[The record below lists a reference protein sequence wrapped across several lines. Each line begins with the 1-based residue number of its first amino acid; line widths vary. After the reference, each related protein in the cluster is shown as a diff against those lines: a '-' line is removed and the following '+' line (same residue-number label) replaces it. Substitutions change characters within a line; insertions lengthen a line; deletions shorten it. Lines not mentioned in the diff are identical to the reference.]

1 MENMCYLVALW
12 LWFCPLTYIY
22 IYKKKTVH
30 IHNFSTVMAMT
41 SQYMYSVVIP
51 KMEWESTEGN
61 VSLL

>member
-1 MENMCYLVALW
+1 MENMWYLVALW
-12 LWFCPLTYIY
+12 LWFCPLTYIKK
-22 IYKKKTVH
+22 KKKTVH

-41 SQYMYSVVIP
+41 SQYMYSVAIP